1 MIQCR
6 KITHFAVAT
15 TLSLFA
21 GTAANA
27 AEVSFDFDLTNDIQS
42 ASANF
47 TFADGAELGDLATL
61 TITLTNTMTTNGAPN
76 WLTGL
81 FFNLAGS
88 PSLSYQSVNGQM
100 ITLDGTTQS
109 DYTTAAPDHFWAY
122 RDDLTGMLPFI
133 GDQQYG
139 LGSAGFDIFGQSD
152 ILNFVEGGPLPQP
165 DGTDGGILADIGG
178 LSVPSGHDGTPFV
191 LGSLQLTFWLPEGF
205 NLDDADVSDVAFV
218 FGTGFDEIIL
228 VVPLPLPLAMAAAGL
243 GIVAVFRRRLTALA
257 GV

>member
-1 MIQCR
+1 MIQCG
-6 KITHFAVAT
+6 KVGHFVVAT
-15 TLSLFA
+15 TLSLFV
-21 GTAANA
+21 GIAANA
-27 AEVSFDFDLTNDIQS
+27 DEVSFDFELDNGTQS

-47 TFADGAELGDLATL
+47 TFADGTELGDLATL
-61 TITLTNTMTTNGAPN
+61 TITLTNTMTTNGGPN

-81 FFNLAGS
+81 FFDMAGS
-88 PSLSYQSVNGQM
+88 PALSYQSVNSQM
-100 ITLDGTTQS
+100 ITLDGTNQS

-122 RDDLTGMLPFI
+122 RDDLSGMLPF

-139 LGSAGFDIFGQSD
+139 LGAAGFDIFGQSD
-152 ILNFVEGGPLPQP
+152 MLNWDPNGPQPQP
-165 DGTDGGILADIGG
+165 DGTDGGILADIEG
-178 LSVPSGHDGTPFV
+178 LSLPDGHDGTPFV